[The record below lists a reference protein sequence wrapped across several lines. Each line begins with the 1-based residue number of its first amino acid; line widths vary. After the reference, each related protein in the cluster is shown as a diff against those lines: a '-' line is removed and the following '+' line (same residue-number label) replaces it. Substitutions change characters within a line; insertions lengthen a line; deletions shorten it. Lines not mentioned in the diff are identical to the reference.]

1 VRPRWGGGGASGPN
15 VLGTPPSPAPPE
27 HERDTIHPGDTDMN
41 ARPSRRT
48 TLTLAATLLAA
59 GAFALLPA
67 GCGHNS
73 NTPGG
78 PIKVKVAYLGLT
90 CEAPIFVAKEKGFYE
105 EEGLDVELVETDWD
119 GLREGL
125 GTGQFDANHTLIMYL
140 LKPIETGTD
149 VKITG
154 GIHTGCLRVQTG
166 VKSDIKTVK
175 DLKGKKIGVPT
186 HIGSPPYLFCCRTL
200 AAAGLDPR
208 PDKDVTWVAYPP
220 TELGLALSQGKID
233 ALATS
238 DPIGTILLG
247 QKQVKTIADQAE
259 DEPYKDEY
267 CCAAVVSGKLARENP
282 AAAAKVTRALLK
294 GAKWVSENPG
304 AAAKLSVEKNY
315 ILSTVE
321 INTQAL
327 SKLNYIP
334 GVSRC
339 RKSVDQAAAEMK
351 KAGLLKDSTD
361 PEELAKRAW
370 LDLDGV
376 TDEWVNGLEVEKV
389 AGGGRPK
396 LLDPAGFAALFEDRK
411 TCCDCCCLSE

>member
-1 VRPRWGGGGASGPN
+1 
-15 VLGTPPSPAPPE
+15 
-27 HERDTIHPGDTDMN
+27 MN
-41 ARPSRRT
+41 PLTLRRT
-48 TLTLAATLLAA
+48 PWLVAGLFAAAACLAM
-59 GAFALLPA
+59 LPA
-67 GCGHNS
+67 GCGSGS
-73 NTPGG
+73 NNAGPGG
-78 PIKVKVAYLGLT
+78 PIKLKVAYLGLT

-105 EEGLDVELVETDWD
+105 EEGLDVELVKTDWD

-140 LKPIETGTD
+140 LKPIENGTD

-154 GIHTGCLRVQTG
+154 GIHTGCLRVQVG
-166 VKSDIKTVK
+166 ANSDMKVK

-200 AAAGLDPR
+200 AAAGIDPR
-208 PDKDVTWVAYPP
+208 PEANEVEWVAYPP
-220 TELGLALSQGKID
+220 AELGLALTQGKID

-247 QKQVKTIADQAE
+247 KKIVKTIADQAV

-294 GAKWVSENPG
+294 GAKWVNENAG
-304 AAAKLSVEKNY
+304 AAAKLSVEQKY
-315 ILSTVE
+315 IASTVE

-327 SKLNYIP
+327 AKLDYIP
-334 GVSRC
+334 GVARC
-339 RKSVDQAAAEMK
+339 RKSIDQAAQEMK
-351 KAGLLKDSTD
+351 QAGLLKPTTD
-361 PEELAKRAW
+361 PVELAKRAW

-376 TDEWVNGLEVEKV
+376 TDDWISGLKVEKV
-389 AGGGRPK
+389 AQGGRPK
-396 LLDPAGFAALFEDRK
+396 LLDPVAFAALFEGRK
-411 TCCDCCCLSE
+411 ACCNCCCLSE